1 MPILTIVIDVIII
14 LMLGA
19 GVYAALRLSKAL
31 KTFNTAKKD
40 MRGLIEEV
48 SGAITKAD
56 EAVKNFKANMAQ
68 SSQNLD
74 KKIQEAKM
82 LSDELELIH
91 QSSSRIADRLEKL
104 MDDTPSKARRPA
116 SSSASASS
124 SSATKK
130 SATAS
135 EKRTDKPSTASKAT
149 SWIKGGKSMSKDED
163 AGSIFSIRDP
173 DYEQGLKEQAGTSS
187 AWDGPEDLESDAERA
202 LYDALRGKQNKS

>member
-1 MPILTIVIDVIII
+1 MPIVTIVLDVVII
-14 LMLGA
+14 LMLAA
-19 GVYAALRLSKAL
+19 GVYAAMRLSTAL
-31 KTFNTAKKD
+31 RTFNTAKKD

-91 QSSSRIADRLEKL
+91 QSSGRIADRLEKL

-116 SSSASASS
+116 STA
-124 SSATKK
+124 SSATTKK
-130 SATAS
+130 SGS
-135 EKRTDKPSTASKAT
+135 EKKTDKPSGASKAT
-149 SWIKGGKSMSKDED
+149 SWIKGGKSSSKDDEG
-163 AGSIFSIRDP
+163 GSIFSIRDP
-173 DYEQGLKEQAGTSS
+173 DYEQGLKEQAGMSS

-202 LYDALRGKQNKS
+202 LYDALRGRQGKS